1 MRYILK
7 LFIIFLPWFYSHPL
21 SASDKKTLNFGV
33 FSFLGED
40 ATRDKFEPIVDYL
53 NQQLQ
58 DEYLKL
64 HVLPHEQLLDSI
76 RLGKIDIVA
85 TNPTHFLLARQQFN
99 VSGAIATLVES
110 HQGEPVYQLGG
121 AIITLS
127 ERTDLNRISDLK
139 NRRIGIPSKFN
150 MGGYRTQ
157 AYELHQAGI
166 NLTKGVSFI
175 ELGTHQAVVD
185 AVISKQID
193 AGFIRDGVLE
203 SLIQQHSIPADL
215 IKVLQ
220 PQPHPNFKHQV
231 STRLYPEWPIFALQH
246 VEERAVRHLASAL
259 FSLEPEHPA
268 AQKAGIYGFT
278 IPADYFT
285 VEELA
290 RALRLPPFDQAPD
303 FTFADTWQRWSN
315 IYWLLLG
322 GVLASI
328 LFTFFVIAAL
338 KREKA
343 EHARFERLLSTL
355 GEGVYGADRDGKC
368 IFINPAALQMLGLTE
383 KKQVLGKNQHDM
395 FHHHYPNGKVY
406 PQDEC
411 PIQKT
416 TEDGQVRRSEE
427 WFFRADGE
435 GFPVSLVVTPL
446 YEKNKISGSV
456 IAFQDI
462 TELKNLQKQLENQA
476 RFDSLTGLPNRGYL
490 LENIQNEFNRIKRH
504 HTKAILIMADLDKF
518 KSINDQYGHAIGDQV
533 LKDFAHLM
541 SNNLRKTDI
550 FGRFGGE
557 EFVILLTETDLYHGK
572 ILAERLRH
580 NVSEHVVKVDQLQI
594 KFTVS
599 LGMVELNAKSENIET
614 ALTYADKALYQAKN
628 AGRNRIEIYKS
639 NL

>member
-1 MRYILK
+1 MIYFIK
-7 LFIIFLPWFYSHPL
+7 LFIVFLPWLYSLPL
-21 SASDKKTLNFGV
+21 SANDKKMLNFGV

-76 RLGKIDIVA
+76 RLGNIDIVA
-85 TNPTHFLLARQQFN
+85 TNPTHFLLARQEFN
-99 VSGAIATLVES
+99 VSGAIASLVES

-121 AIITLS
+121 AIIALT
-127 ERTDLNRISDLK
+127 ERTDLNRIRDLK

-166 NLTKGVSFI
+166 NLTKEVSFI

-185 AVISKQID
+185 AIISKQID

-220 PQPHPNFKHQV
+220 PKHHPNFKHQV
-231 STRLYPEWPIFALQH
+231 STRLYPEWPIFALEH
-246 VEERAVRHLASAL
+246 VDERAVRHLASAL

-268 AQKAGIYGFT
+268 ALKAGIYGFT

-322 GVLASI
+322 GALASI
-328 LFTFFVIAAL
+328 LFTFFVMASL
-338 KREKA
+338 RREKA

-355 GEGVYGADRDGKC
+355 GEGVYGTDRDGKC
-368 IFINPAALQMLGLTE
+368 IFINPAALQMLGLTA
-383 KKQVLGKNQHDM
+383 KNQVLGKNQHDM

-416 TEDGQVRRSEE
+416 TQDGKVRRSEE
-427 WFFRADGE
+427 WFFRANGE
-435 GFPVSLVVTPL
+435 GFPVSLVITPL
-446 YEKNKISGSV
+446 LDQGKISGAV

-462 TELKNLQKQLENQA
+462 TELKNLHKQLENQA
-476 RFDSLTGLPNRGYL
+476 RFDSLTGLPNRRYL
-490 LENIQNEFNRIKRH
+490 LENIYKEFDRIKRH

-518 KSINDQYGHAIGDQV
+518 KSINDKYGHAIGDQV
-533 LKDFAHLM
+533 LKLFAQLM
-541 SNNLRKTDI
+541 VNNLRTSDI

-557 EFVILLTETDLYHGK
+557 EFVIVLTETDLDHGK
-572 ILAERLRH
+572 MLAERFRH
-580 NVSEHVVKVDQLQI
+580 NISEQTLKINEHLV

-599 LGMVELNAKSENIET
+599 LGIVELNAETENIEV
-614 ALTYADKALYQAKN
+614 ALAQADKALYQAKER
-628 AGRNRIEIYKS
+628 GRNRIEIYQT
-639 NL
+639 